1 MEVNIK
7 DYSKKQKAQKKPSKD
22 SKGLRFDISFQRG
35 FTDKNKERFYRE
47 LSVLLASGITLK
59 KALEI
64 VLQQTKNKKN
74 KETLQQIFD
83 AIVAGKSLHDS
94 VKRSKKFSA
103 YEVYSIKIGEETNN
117 LKEIFEE
124 LRLFFDRRIQIRRQI
139 TTISAYPIFVVLI
152 AISVLT
158 FMLKSVVP
166 MFGKVFKQF
175 GKELPSL
182 TKKII
187 YLSNNFTTILIVFFL
202 IVVAIIVIH
211 RLNRKTNGYRKFFSS
226 LFLKIPFLGPLI
238 RTIYLARFCQT
249 LSLLLGAKLPLI
261 ESLDLIKRIINYH
274 PIESTLEEIKK
285 DIITGKPFGE
295 SLGKHKIYESSLVSM
310 IKVAEE
316 VNELDEMLN
325 KLSKQY
331 TEEVEFKTKTFG
343 VVMEPLII
351 TIIGG
356 LVGVIMI
363 AMYLPMFDLSKILNA
378 N

>member
-1 MEVNIK
+1 MEINIK
-7 DYSKKQKAQKKPSKD
+7 DYSKRQNSKNKT
-22 SKGLRFDISFQRG
+22 SNNFRFNISFQRG
-35 FTDKNKERFYRE
+35 FTDKSKEKIYRE
-47 LSVLLASGITLK
+47 LSVLLTSGITLK

-64 VLQQTKNKKN
+64 VLDQIKNKKN
-74 KETLQQIFD
+74 KGIIQQIYED
-83 AIVAGKSLHDS
+83 IISGKSLYDS
-94 VKRSKKFSA
+94 VTRTNKFSA
-103 YEVYSIKIGEETNN
+103 YEIYSIKIGEETNN
-117 LKEIFEE
+117 LKEIFDE
-124 LRLFFDRRIQIRRQI
+124 LQLFFDRKIQLKRQI
-139 TTISAYPIFVVLI
+139 TTISTYPIFVIVI

-182 TKKII
+182 TKNII
-187 YLSNNFTTILIVFFL
+187 YLSNNFTNILIIFFL
-202 IVVAIIVIH
+202 TIIIIIGIH
-211 RLNRKTNGYRKFFSS
+211 RFYRNANGYRNFFAS

-238 RTIYLARFCQT
+238 KTIYLARFCQT
-249 LSLLLGAKLPLI
+249 LSLLLGARLPLI
-261 ESLDLIKRIINYH
+261 ESLNLIKKIINYY
-274 PIESTLEEIKK
+274 PIESTLDTVKKEI
-285 DIITGKPFGE
+285 ILGRSFGE
-295 SLGKHKIYESSLVSM
+295 SLMQHKIYDSSLTSM
-310 IKVAEE
+310 VKVAEE
-316 VNELDEMLN
+316 VNELDGMLH

-331 TEEVEFKTKTFG
+331 TEEVAYKTKTFG